1 MDGDALDCG
10 CFQDGLHFLKS
21 GTGIVIRLERRAA
34 TVYAASAAGQA
45 WRMGF
50 PGFFTALGTRAASG
64 GGVAKMP
71 AFLHLKGLGI
81 DCLTLYLIT
90 AIFTLSGI
98 GEEKVRITFSE
109 KISG

>member
-10 CFQDGLHFLKS
+10 YFQDGLHFLKS

-50 PGFFTALGTRAASG
+50 PGFFTALGTRAASC

-71 AFLHLKGLGI
+71 AFFASEGAGNRLFDPVPHN
-81 DCLTLYLIT
+81 CY
-90 AIFTLSGI
+90 FYPI
-98 GEEKVRITFSE
+98 GDWGGE
-109 KISG
+109 G

>member
-1 MDGDALDCG
+1 MQQVLQARPGGWDFPD
-10 CFQDGLHFLKS
+10 FLQHW
-21 GTGIVIRLERRAA
+21 VPEPHLVVEWPRC
-34 TVYAASAAGQA
+34 QH
-45 WRMGF
+45 
-50 PGFFTALGTRAASG
+50 
-64 GGVAKMP
+64 
-71 AFLHLKGLGI
+71 FLHLKGLGI